1 MAFDFNYTINPDM
14 DEVIDEKGNSS
25 LMLRLVSWGGREEKL
40 ELRKWVMN
48 ENGKETP
55 LKGASFL
62 TEEGPNN
69 LTKALV
75 KHGYG
80 KTEEVLYELKNR
92 EDFDRSLVN
101 VIGKQKAEEAKSKEA
116 EEYFDPREMIS

>member
-92 EDFDRSLVN
+92 DDFDQSLVN
-101 VIGKQKAEEAKSKEA
+101 VIGKQK
-116 EEYFDPREMIS
+116 EYFDPREMIS